1 MGDRKAR
8 KDTAMHDNHET
19 CDQPDALTE
28 EVLAR
33 LSAGGHSLTAQR
45 RALIGLILARD
56 RRFSA
61 DEILGEVQASGHTI
75 GRATVFRTLELLTRI
90 GYLGRVANGERPA
103 YTVCGTGHH
112 HHLVCSSCGQVVR
125 VDGCPL
131 DDLLHDLETSTGFRI
146 RDHRVE
152 MAGLCPDCQH

>member
-1 MGDRKAR
+1 MHEHSEHYERHERHEGGDRP
-8 KDTAMHDNHET
+8 DT
-19 CDQPDALTE
+19 LTN

-33 LSAGGHSLTAQR
+33 LSAEGHSLTAQR
-45 RALIGLILARD
+45 RALVGLIFARD

-61 DEILGEVQASGHTI
+61 DEILGEVQESGHAI

-90 GYLGRVANGERPA
+90 GYLGRVADGERPA
-103 YTVCGTGHH
+103 YAVCGTGHH
-112 HHLVCSSCGQVVR
+112 HHLVCSGCGQVVH

-131 DDLLHDLETSTGFRI
+131 DDLLRDLETRTGFRI

-152 MAGLCPDCQH
+152 MAGLCPDCQR